1 MTTEATTVERLA
13 RRLDALERQN
23 RQLKYGFLALV
34 LLATGVTALA
44 AQAPSPKA
52 PLTLTAERFTLVDS
66 TGGTRAELQT
76 TPNGRGAGANPV
88 LTFLDKD
95 GHVVVRIGIG
105 DRGPVLDALER
116 DGKLHNF
123 FGGPTVRPATER

>member
-1 MTTEATTVERLA
+1 MKDSTTLEALA
-13 RRLDALERQN
+13 RRIDALERRN
-23 RQLKYGFLALV
+23 RQLKYGLFVLIVLAAGL
-34 LLATGVTALA
+34 TALT
-44 AQAPSPKA
+44 AQAPSSKA

-76 TPNGRGAGANPV
+76 AQNTRGAGANPM

-105 DRGPVLDALER
+105 DRGPVLEALGS
-116 DGKLHNF
+116 DGKLRNF
-123 FGGPTVRPATER
+123 LGGPTVRPATQ